1 LIPSL
6 SVEINNIKNIPHCKL
21 ELPVTKGLFAIVGE
35 NGSGKSTLMHSLS
48 QLVRKSS
55 LNKLNKVDFDINSFV
70 EFQFQGRTERWTNN
84 GFKWISNTYPNNIS
98 FDGFYEGSIF
108 YGTRFIDSQKVSNLL
123 NKKGFL
129 ANIVD
134 ADDFVK
140 DTLSKI
146 LHDDITHYRTL
157 KRLRTRDI
165 AKKYDLEGNPYFLE
179 SMGNYISQ
187 FNMSSGECM
196 LITLLHFVYNV
207 LIRNNNKTGRNVV
220 FFIDEVELALHP
232 SAINRLVTFLEELTA
247 SYELTVYFST
257 HSSEL
262 IRRIKP
268 RNLYLIENEDGK
280 IYITNPCYPSYA
292 IRDIY
297 KDDGFDYLLLVEDEL
312 AKKVV
317 YKVLYA
323 STLLNSNLIHVLPS
337 GDWGHTLKLQQDF
350 QKNTVLGTGRQVI
363 SILDGDV
370 EDKANKDEKYRA
382 LKKLFL
388 PIPSLEKY
396 LYRKLITDNDR
407 DFQKRLGDRFFKT
420 RSIKDVLT
428 DYKNNYK
435 VAEDKK
441 GKNLF
446 GLLTSV
452 LHKTGLNEDEFV
464 IYLCDDIYQDVN
476 FTKFQSAL
484 EKMIGNHSTIK

>member
-1 LIPSL
+1 MRVQN
-6 SVEINNIKNIPHCKL
+6 SVYQH
-21 ELPVTKGLFAIVGE
+21 
-35 NGSGKSTLMHSLS
+35 
-48 QLVRKSS
+48 
-55 LNKLNKVDFDINSFV
+55 
-70 EFQFQGRTERWTNN
+70 
-84 GFKWISNTYPNNIS
+84 
-98 FDGFYEGSIF
+98 
-108 YGTRFIDSQKVSNLL
+108 
-123 NKKGFL
+123 
-129 ANIVD
+129 
-134 ADDFVK
+134 
-140 DTLSKI
+140 
-146 LHDDITHYRTL
+146 
-157 KRLRTRDI
+157 
-165 AKKYDLEGNPYFLE
+165 
-179 SMGNYISQ
+179 ISQ

-280 IYITNPCYPSYA
+280 VSITNPCYPSYA

-297 KDDGFDYLLLVEDEL
+297 KEDGFDYLLLVEDEL

-323 STLLNSNLIHVLPS
+323 STLLDSNLVHVLPS

-350 QKNTVLGTGRQVI
+350 QKNTVLETGRQVI

-370 EDKANKDEKYRA
+370 KDKANNEEKYKA

-407 DFQKRLGDRFFKT
+407 DFQKRFGDRFFKT

-435 VAEDKK
+435 VADDKK

-452 LHKTGLNEDEFV
+452 LYKTGLNEDEFV
-464 IYLCDDIYQDVN
+464 IYLCDEVYKDVD

-484 EKMIGNHSTIK
+484 EKMIGNYSTIK